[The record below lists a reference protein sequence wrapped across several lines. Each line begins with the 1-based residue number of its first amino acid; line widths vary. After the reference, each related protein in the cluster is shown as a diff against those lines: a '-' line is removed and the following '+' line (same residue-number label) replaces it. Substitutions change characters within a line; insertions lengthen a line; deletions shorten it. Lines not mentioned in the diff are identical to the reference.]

1 MPKKSGLLENGKSS
15 GVRGAIAITAP
26 HRRHGLLKIAGVS
39 PAHPGSA
46 PVSIRRGRCLG
57 APAPSPA
64 PSSASCCAHAGE
76 GAGGPRGVI
85 PAAVDIDSS
94 QPRRNGLDRHGK
106 ADAEGSTSTAAGITL
121 PTPQLRKRA
130 GGDARTPRQ
139 SAPSARA
146 IEISAL
152 LALGRRRRLA
162 AGGERCYS
170 TTRRAASR
178 SGRHS
183 ASVFSLRQIGSERA
197 DEKRTGRTVAPRVA

>member
-26 HRRHGLLKIAGVS
+26 RRRRGLLKIAGVS
-39 PAHPGSA
+39 PAHLGSA

-64 PSSASCCAHAGE
+64 CALRDAEKDAGE
-76 GAGGPRGVI
+76 GAGGPRGV
-85 PAAVDIDSS
+85 
-94 QPRRNGLDRHGK
+94 
-106 ADAEGSTSTAAGITL
+106 TL
-121 PTPQLRKRA
+121 PTPRLRKRA

-152 LALGRRRRLA
+152 LALGRRRFA